1 MKLTGVPR
9 ARRLVLSILV
19 TALVGCVSPTRPN
32 ADRAAVTARSP
43 AESSSSS
50 APRFAADGP
59 NAEEYGAREGYPIKA
74 IYRVPFFVGAF
85 SHYDQLLEGRMVRRA
100 ATPSRLTRASP
111 EPVLRY
117 VYQTETLTLDDYLA
131 RNPTT
136 GLLIAR
142 GDTILVERYQ
152 YARNDRHR
160 FTSFSMAKT
169 VTAMLVGI
177 AVEENLIRSVDDFAA
192 AYVPALADTEYGRT
206 PLRHLL
212 QMSSGVRFTEN
223 YGGRDDS
230 ARLVADTF
238 LQAGAGG
245 VEAVKPYNDR
255 VRPSGTMFSY
265 ASVETQVL
273 GLVLRS
279 VTGRPVAEYLREKI
293 WEPMGAEADAT
304 WLIDRSGQEA
314 TYCCLNAVLRDFARL
329 GLLLAHDGR
338 LGDRQIIPQAW
349 VHAATTVP
357 ADAKHLRIVWL
368 RINLGY
374 GFQTWIFAGERRMF
388 ALLGAHGQVI
398 YVDPSSRLVM
408 VHTAVRERANDPNEE
423 TIALWRGVVDLLG
436 R

>member
-1 MKLTGVPR
+1 MNLTGVPR
-9 ARRLVLSILV
+9 PRRVVLSVLIA
-19 TALVGCVSPTRPN
+19 ALGCASPIRPN
-32 ADRAAVTARSP
+32 QDGAVVTGPSP
-43 AESSSSS
+43 AASSGSS
-50 APRFAADGP
+50 APRFASNGP
-59 NAEEYGAREGYPIKA
+59 NAKEYGATEGYPIKA
-74 IYRVPFFVGAF
+74 IYRLPFFVGVF
-85 SHYDQLLEGRMVRRA
+85 SHYDQILESRTVRRA
-100 ATPSRLTRASP
+100 AAPSRLIRASA
-111 EPVLRY
+111 EPALHY
-117 VYQTETLTLDDYLA
+117 EYQAETRSLDDYLA

-169 VTAMLVGI
+169 VTAMLIGI
-177 AVEENLIRSVDDFAA
+177 AIEENLIRSVDDPAG

-206 PLRHLL
+206 SLRHLL

-223 YGGRDDS
+223 YSGRDDMM
-230 ARLVADTF
+230 RLLADTIV
-238 LQAGAGG
+238 QSGPGG
-245 VEAVKPYNDR
+245 VEAVKPYNER

-265 ASVETQVL
+265 ASAETQVL

-279 VTGRPVAEYLREKI
+279 AVGRPVAEYLREKI

-314 TYCCLNAVLRDFARL
+314 TYCCLNAVLRDYARL

-338 LGDRQIIPQAW
+338 LGDRQVIPKTW
-349 VHAATTVP
+349 VHAATTVS
-357 ADAKHLRIVWL
+357 ANDWHLKVVWF
-368 RINLGY
+368 RVNFGY
-374 GFQTWIFAGERRMF
+374 GYQTWVFAGERRMF
-388 ALLGAHGQVI
+388 ALLGVHGQAI

-423 TIALWRGVVDLLG
+423 TIALWRRVVDVLG
-436 R
+436 Q